1 MSVADITDCATSG
14 TLSATSPA
22 VRSLVYF
29 WKILYS
35 NITIVYKEAT
45 RVALKA
51 DLVTNYL
58 GYWTDNGA
66 YHYYNTLTTNT
77 TYEETLVAVAA
88 GLAEAGVPVLTL
100 LTSCI
105 SSEYPRLL
113 I

>member
-77 TYEETLVAVAA
+77 TYEETLVALAA